1 MRTKQEQIE
10 KIQEIINNCYEV
22 DSYIAAEGSEG
33 GYIDTEEAAKA
44 IVEAG
49 YGDVSEY
56 KAEREML
63 GSQIKVLK
71 QRLNN
76 KYVEIEQLKSEF
88 NQLQTNA
95 EILASGVRDL
105 NHENYELTQK
115 LAKQT
120 RIARDANAKCTGA
133 ERYLRPFQYKADRLE
148 TKCNDLK
155 RLSDWQREEIKRL
168 KAEVNKGCD
177 NCETVKQ
184 AQIDAL
190 TKLKDS
196 YGLYYLSAFGVK
208 ERMLADILNPMI
220 EELKK

>member
-1 MRTKQEQIE
+1 MKTEQEQI
-10 KIQEIINNCYEV
+10 KKMARSMC
-22 DSYIAAEGSEG
+22 
-33 GYIDTEEAAKA
+33 GYCSTDGKCAVSKNGREPDICANVDTEHCLYKEYAERL
-44 IVEAG
+44 IESG
-49 YGDVSEY
+49 YGKVSEY
-56 KAEREML
+56 EAEIERLKAEYE
-63 GSQIKVLK
+63 
-71 QRLNN
+71 N
-76 KYVEIEQLKSEF
+76 
-88 NQLQTNA
+88 LQTNA

-120 RIARDANAKCTGA
+120 RIARDANAKFTGA

>member
-1 MRTKQEQIE
+1 MKTEQEQI
-10 KIQEIINNCYEV
+10 KKMARSMC
-22 DSYIAAEGSEG
+22 
-33 GYIDTEEAAKA
+33 GYCSTDGKCAVSKNGREPDICANVDTEHCLYKEYAERL
-44 IVEAG
+44 IESG
-49 YGDVSEY
+49 YGKVSEY
-56 KAEREML
+56 EAEIERLKAEYE
-63 GSQIKVLK
+63 
-71 QRLNN
+71 N
-76 KYVEIEQLKSEF
+76 
-88 NQLQTNA
+88 LQTNA

-120 RIARDANAKCTGA
+120 RIARDANAKFTGV
-133 ERYLRPFQYKADRLE
+133 EHYLKPFQYKADRLE